1 VAWQGLNKRGDDSLP
16 GAVFAAV
23 THNAGVQEIE
33 LKFGIAPD
41 RLAAVRRAV
50 LRPGSPAVRLRAAYY
65 DTPDGRLAAAG
76 IALRLRHEGR
86 AWVQTLKVGLDPM
99 RRLEHNVP
107 LVLPRG
113 ATAALDPAR
122 HDGTPAGDALHAAC
136 GKAGL
141 AALQVRFATDVTRH
155 VRVLRG
161 RGAAAG
167 TTVEL
172 ALDEGTVSAG
182 ALTTEAG
189 RQLSEP
195 LCELE
200 IELLQGTP
208 AGLIAFA
215 MGWAARLGLWLDVR
229 PKSWRGEYLARGQ
242 RYAPALKAAPPAL
255 PPQPS
260 VDQAMRAVLR
270 SCLDQVLA
278 NASQIAAQPPGGSGA
293 HHGPEHV
300 HQLRVGLRRLR
311 SALRV
316 FKGSSPVE
324 AAPVDASLGGLLAP
338 LGWARDRDVHALE
351 TLPALQA
358 AGAPP
363 LALPAAP
370 APQPALED
378 ALRDPA
384 LTQLWLALLA
394 AVQPPVAEVA
404 ASAPW
409 QGLVAQHLR
418 RWHKRMRRTARGSA
432 HLSDEQRHQLRKQ
445 AKRLR
450 YVIEFSAPLWPAAKL
465 ARQLAALR
473 ALQESLGQWHDVCT
487 ALARFEAQVAQDPPA
502 WFAVGWLRARREA
515 LLAQAAQ
522 DLERWAEAPVPWKKR
537 DQRK

>member
-1 VAWQGLNKRGDDSLP
+1 M
-16 GAVFAAV
+16 
-23 THNAGVQEIE
+23 QEIE
-33 LKFGIAPD
+33 LKFGIPPD

-50 LRPGSPAVRLRAAYY
+50 LRPGMPALRLRAAYY

-107 LVLPRG
+107 LEVPRG
-113 ATAALDPAR
+113 ATAVLDPAR
-122 HDGTPAGDALHAAC
+122 HDGTPAGDALRAAC
-136 GKAGL
+136 GRDGWAE
-141 AALQVRFATDVTRH
+141 LQVRFATDVTRH
-155 VRVLRG
+155 LRVLRG
-161 RGAAAG
+161 RGPTAG

-172 ALDEGTVSAG
+172 ALDEGTVSGG
-182 ALTTEAG
+182 AQAEA
-189 RQLSEP
+189 

-200 IELLQGTP
+200 IELLQGSP
-208 AGLIAFA
+208 AGLIALA
-215 MGWAARLGLWLDVR
+215 TGWAVRLGLWLDVR

-255 PPQPS
+255 PS
-260 VDQAMRAVLR
+260 HAGVDSAARALLR
-270 SCLDQVLA
+270 TCLDQVLA
-278 NASQIAAQPPGGSGA
+278 NASQIAAQPAAPDAAAA
-293 HHGPEHV
+293 HYGPEHV

-316 FKGSSPVE
+316 FKDTGLVGE
-324 AAPVDASLGGLLAP
+324 PVDARLASLLAP
-338 LGWARDRDVHALE
+338 LGWARDRDVFQLE
-351 TLPALQA
+351 VLPALLA

-363 LALPAAP
+363 LALPAMP
-370 APQPALED
+370 TPLPPLEE

-394 AVQPPVAEVA
+394 AAQPPGARVDA
-404 ASAPW
+404 AAAAAPPESW
-409 QGLVAQHLR
+409 RDLAARRLR
-418 RWHKRMRRTARGSA
+418 RWHKRMRVLARQHE
-432 HLSDEQRHQLRKQ
+432 HLSDEQRHRLRKQ

-465 ARQLAALR
+465 ARQLEALR
-473 ALQESLGQWHDVCT
+473 ALQQSLGHWHDACV
-487 ALARFEAQVAQDPPA
+487 ALARFEAQVAQDPHA

-522 DLERWAEAPVPWKKR
+522 DLRHWAGAPVPWKKR
-537 DQRK
+537 SARGA